1 EGETFRAG
9 GMGEYT
15 IGADGVIN
23 LGKPTV
29 FDAENIDQYD
39 F

>member
-1 EGETFRAG
+1 
-9 GMGEYT
+9 MGSYT
-15 IGADGVIN
+15 IGKDGVIS

-29 FDAENIDQYD
+29 FDKKNIGRFD

>member
-1 EGETFRAG
+1 
-9 GMGEYT
+9 MGEYT
-15 IGADGVIN
+15 IGKDGVIN

-29 FDAENIDQYD
+29 FNAENIDQFD